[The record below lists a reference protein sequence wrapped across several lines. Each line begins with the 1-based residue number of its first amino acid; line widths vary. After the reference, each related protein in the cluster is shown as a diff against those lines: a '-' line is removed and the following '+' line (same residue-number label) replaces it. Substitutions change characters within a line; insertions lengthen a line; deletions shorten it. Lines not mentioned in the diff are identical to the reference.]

1 MLSPTGSVD
10 AKNVSF
16 TSEDESILLTTF
28 PIAFIETLSRSIT
41 GDTFVFSVDKVIGIN
56 KDFAPDNSFV
66 SLIGDA
72 TILLVSKLKFSFKGI
87 AVAVVVVEK
96 DVSEPLGLVPLVDL
110 IAAETTV
117 SGNSNASNTAVGF
130 NSTAGN
136 TTGSGNT
143 AIGSLSL
150 QTLRDGSFNIA
161 IGHGAGSHIPK
172 DHSYRF
178 YLGVDP
184 IDSGYD
190 CDSMI
195 NTSGAVPLMYGDL
208 QERILAVATQSI
220 HPHGTLQVSGDITPS
235 HSGEFNLGNSSR
247 PWSSMNEVIHFS
259 GSPVKVGVGTST
271 PSGDQGLLTVA
282 GNIVPDINGSRSI
295 GWSDG
300 TVNGRKLLWDGYF
313 NDIVVSGNAKI
324 NDLQYH
330 TINECLYDCKTLH
343 LATSGVCD
351 DAGLGF
357 HNDAV
362 CGYLND
368 ESVDGGG
375 FVVHS
380 SGYDY
385 QRDYRFLFRNSDP
398 TIKCLEIDNH
408 FSRSRWQSN
417 ISIEISSGCHFQGN
431 RVLADHGL
439 SLVKQSGCYGIF
451 TRSEHPSGDKTYI
464 SREEHIGAYP
474 TFKDVNFIANSGTHL
489 GSDSNPSGYDYSVM
503 YGTVDSGVKITQE
516 FSSRIK
522 TTSGK
527 RGFSIVYHD
536 ELDA

>member
-1 MLSPTGSVD
+1 MILTKSEYLEKIDSLLQDNSTQLISPLDIRISLRDLVDSVHLFTADHNIQSNNFATPETRSTLAGDLALGKLKYAGRTSVD
-10 AKNVSF
+10 NS
-16 TSEDESILLTTF
+16 
-28 PIAFIETLSRSIT
+28 AFGYYALGANHEGAQNTAVGSH
-41 GDTFVFSVDKVIGIN
+41 
-56 KDFAPDNSFV
+56 
-66 SLIGDA
+66 SLGCNLHG
-72 TILLVSKLKFSFKGI
+72 TY
-87 AVAVVVVEK
+87 
-96 DVSEPLGLVPLVDL
+96 
-110 IAAETTV
+110 
-117 SGNSNASNTAVGF
+117 NTAVGF

-172 DHSYRF
+172 DHSYKF

-208 QERILAVATQSI
+208 QERVLAVATQSI

-235 HSGEFNLGNSSR
+235 HSGKFNLGNSSR
-247 PWSSMNEVIHFS
+247 PWFSVNEVIHFS

-282 GNIVPDINGSRSI
+282 GNIVPDVNGTRSI

-489 GSDSNPSGYDYSVM
+489 GSDLNPAGYDYSVM